1 MVRMVAGA
9 AGVALAGVLLCGCSV
24 TISTG
29 GSAPRPS
36 SAAPPSAPTSA
47 PAVRSSSVPAA
58 VRSSSV
64 SAAARSSTPAAA
76 RSSSTPAAV
85 TVPQTPAA
93 AQQPSCAPVGGGSL
107 GPGGGGIIP
116 AQCLQADV
124 EQCIRE
130 KNVSQ
135 RAACAQAVLYGLP
148 QSLQQVAVCL
158 ADNGQGPV
166 TSVYLA
172 VDPGPDPTA
181 AACEANPAYRGPS

>member
-29 GSAPRPS
+29 GSAARPS
-36 SAAPPSAPTSA
+36 SAAAPATQTAA
-47 PAVRSSSVPAA
+47 PAV
-58 VRSSSV
+58 
-64 SAAARSSTPAAA
+64 RSSTPAAA
-76 RSSSTPAAV
+76 RPSSTPAAV
-85 TVPQTPAA
+85 TVTQAPAA

-116 AQCLQADV
+116 AQCLQSDV
-124 EQCIRE
+124 ERCIRE
-130 KNVSQ
+130 TNVTQ
-135 RAACAQAVLYGLP
+135 RASCAQAVLYGLP